1 MSTIGKDQYL
11 SELKSKISK
20 LPHEEYED
28 AVNYFVEYIE
38 DSGLENYEDIC
49 KELGTPKEA
58 ANGLMVGLLNDK
70 NARKRNPS
78 IILIAI
84 LAILS
89 APVSIP
95 IFIFL
100 ITILFAIG
108 MLIVAIL
115 LASIA
120 GVVGGGALAIKTII
134 VSIGSIGITSSGGMV
149 SFGTSLLAIGL
160 IIPVVLLVIKLIQC
174 LIQLIAKLYYRIMR
188 RNRNEKNN

>member
-1 MSTIGKDQYL
+1 MSKIGKDQYL

-38 DSGLENYEDIC
+38 DAGLEKYEDIC

-58 ANGLMVGLLNDK
+58 ASELMVGLLNDK
-70 NARKRNPS
+70 EVRKRNPS

-95 IFIFL
+95 IL
-100 ITILFAIG
+100 ILLIAILVTIGA
-108 MLIVAIL
+108 LIVAVFL
-115 LASIA
+115 TLVA
-120 GVVGGGALAIKTII
+120 GVIAGGALAIKTII
-134 VSIGSIGITSSGGMV
+134 VGIGSIGIASSGGITLI
-149 SFGTSLLAIGL
+149 GISLLAIGI
-160 IIPVVLLVIKLIQC
+160 IIPIVLLMIKLIQY
-174 LIQLIAKLYYRIMR
+174 LVQLIAKLYYKIMR
-188 RNRNEKNN
+188 RNGHEKNN

>member
-1 MSTIGKDQYL
+1 MNQIGRDKYL
-11 SELKSKISK
+11 SEFKSKISK

-49 KELGTPKEA
+49 KELGTPREA
-58 ANGLMVGLLNDK
+58 ASELMVGLLKDK

-78 IILIAI
+78 IVLIAI

-108 MLIVAIL
+108 MLIVAIFI
-115 LASIA
+115 ASIA

-134 VSIGSIGITSSGGMV
+134 VSIGSIGIASSGGMIL
-149 SFGTSLLAIGL
+149 FGISLIAIGL
-160 IIPVVLLVIKLIQC
+160 IIPTILLMVKLIQW
-174 LIQLIAKLYYRIMR
+174 LVQLIAKLYYIIMR
-188 RNRNEKNN
+188 RNRHE

>member
-1 MSTIGKDQYL
+1 MNQIGRDKYL
-11 SELKSKISK
+11 SEFKSKISK

-49 KELGTPKEA
+49 KELGTPREA
-58 ANGLMVGLLNDK
+58 ASELMVGLLKDK

-78 IILIAI
+78 IVLIVI

-108 MLIVAIL
+108 MLIVAIFI
-115 LASIA
+115 ASIA

-134 VSIGSIGITSSGGMV
+134 VSIGSIGIASSGGMIL
-149 SFGTSLLAIGL
+149 FGISLIAIGL
-160 IIPVVLLVIKLIQC
+160 IIPTILLMVKLIQW
-174 LIQLIAKLYYRIMR
+174 LVQLIAKLYYRIMR
-188 RNRNEKNN
+188 RNRHEKDN

>member
-1 MSTIGKDQYL
+1 MNQIGRDKYL
-11 SELKSKISK
+11 NEFKSKISK

-38 DSGLENYEDIC
+38 DSGLESYEDIC
-49 KELGTPKEA
+49 KELGTPREA
-58 ANGLMVGLLNDK
+58 ASELMVGLLKDK

-78 IILIAI
+78 IVLIAI

-100 ITILFAIG
+100 ITILFAIV
-108 MLIVAIL
+108 MLIVAIFI
-115 LASIA
+115 ASIA

-134 VSIGSIGITSSGGMV
+134 VSIGSIGIASSGGMIL
-149 SFGTSLLAIGL
+149 FGISLIAIGL
-160 IIPVVLLVIKLIQC
+160 IIPTILLMVKLIQW
-174 LIQLIAKLYYRIMR
+174 LVQLIAKLYYRIMR
-188 RNRNEKNN
+188 RNRHE

>member
-1 MSTIGKDQYL
+1 MNQIGRDKYL
-11 SELKSKISK
+11 SEFKSKISK

-49 KELGTPKEA
+49 KELGTPREA
-58 ANGLMVGLLNDK
+58 ASELMVGLLKDK

-78 IILIAI
+78 IVLIAI

-100 ITILFAIG
+100 ITILFAIV
-108 MLIVAIL
+108 MLIVAIFI
-115 LASIA
+115 ASIA

-134 VSIGSIGITSSGGMV
+134 VSIGSIGIASSGGMIL
-149 SFGTSLLAIGL
+149 FGISLIAIGL
-160 IIPVVLLVIKLIQC
+160 IIPTILLMVKLIQW
-174 LIQLIAKLYYRIMR
+174 LVQLIAKLYYRIMR
-188 RNRNEKNN
+188 RNRHE

>member
-1 MSTIGKDQYL
+1 MNQIGRDKYL
-11 SELKSKISK
+11 SEFKSKISK

-49 KELGTPKEA
+49 KELGTPREA
-58 ANGLMVGLLNDK
+58 ASELMVGLLKDK

-78 IILIAI
+78 IVLIAI

-95 IFIFL
+95 IFMLL
-100 ITILFAIG
+100 I
-108 MLIVAIL
+108 AIL
-115 LASIA
+115 VCVGALIAAIFITLVA

-134 VSIGSIGITSSGGMV
+134 VSIGSIGIASSGGMIL
-149 SFGTSLLAIGL
+149 FGISLIAIGL
-160 IIPVVLLVIKLIQC
+160 IIPTILLMVKLIQW
-174 LIQLIAKLYYRIMR
+174 LVQLIAKLYYRIMR
-188 RNRNEKNN
+188 RNRHE

>member
-1 MSTIGKDQYL
+1 MNQIGRDKYL
-11 SELKSKISK
+11 SEFKSKISK

-38 DSGLENYEDIC
+38 DSGLESYEDIC
-49 KELGTPKEA
+49 KELGTPREA
-58 ANGLMVGLLNDK
+58 ASELMVGLLKDK

-78 IILIAI
+78 IVLMAI

-108 MLIVAIL
+108 MLIVAIFI
-115 LASIA
+115 ASIA

-134 VSIGSIGITSSGGMV
+134 VSIGSIGIASSGGMIL
-149 SFGTSLLAIGL
+149 FGISLIAIGL
-160 IIPVVLLVIKLIQC
+160 IIPTILLMVKLIQW
-174 LIQLIAKLYYRIMR
+174 LVQLIAKLYYRIMR
-188 RNRNEKNN
+188 RNRHE

>member
-1 MSTIGKDQYL
+1 MNQIGRDKYL
-11 SELKSKISK
+11 SEFKSKISK

-49 KELGTPKEA
+49 KELGTPREA
-58 ANGLMVGLLNDK
+58 ASELMVGLLKDK

-78 IILIAI
+78 IVLIVI

-108 MLIVAIL
+108 MLIVAIFI
-115 LASIA
+115 ASIA

-134 VSIGSIGITSSGGMV
+134 VSIGSIGIASSGGMIL
-149 SFGTSLLAIGL
+149 FGISLIAIGL
-160 IIPVVLLVIKLIQC
+160 IIPNILLMVKLIQW
-174 LIQLIAKLYYRIMR
+174 LVQLIAKLYYRIMR
-188 RNRNEKNN
+188 RNRHE

>member
-1 MSTIGKDQYL
+1 MNQIGRDKYL
-11 SELKSKISK
+11 NEFKSKISK

-38 DSGLENYEDIC
+38 DSGLESYEDIC
-49 KELGTPKEA
+49 KELGTPREA
-58 ANGLMVGLLNDK
+58 ASELMVGLLKDK

-78 IILIAI
+78 IVLIVI

-108 MLIVAIL
+108 MLIVAIFI
-115 LASIA
+115 ASIA

-134 VSIGSIGITSSGGMV
+134 VSIGSIGIASSGGMIL
-149 SFGTSLLAIGL
+149 FGISLIAIGL
-160 IIPVVLLVIKLIQC
+160 IIPTILLMVKLIQW
-174 LIQLIAKLYYRIMR
+174 LVQLIAKLYYRIMR
-188 RNRNEKNN
+188 RNRHE

>member
-1 MSTIGKDQYL
+1 MSKIGREQYL

-38 DSGLENYEDIC
+38 DSGLENYEEIC

-58 ANGLMVGLLNDK
+58 ASELMVGLLNDK

-84 LAILS
+84 LAVLS
-89 APVSIP
+89 APVSVP
-95 IFIFL
+95 IFILLVCIL
-100 ITILFAIG
+100 ITIG
-108 MLIVAIL
+108 MLIVSVFIAL
-115 LASIA
+115 VA

-134 VSIGSIGITSSGGMV
+134 VSIGSIGITSSGGI
-149 SFGTSLLAIGL
+149 LLLGL
-160 IIPVVLLVIKLIQC
+160 ALLSVGVIIPVVLLIVKCIEW

-188 RNRNEKNN
+188 RNKHEKDN

>member
-1 MSTIGKDQYL
+1 MNKIGKEQYL

-38 DSGLENYEDIC
+38 DSGLENYDDIC

-58 ANGLMVGLLNDK
+58 ANELMVGLLNDK

-95 IFIFL
+95 IL
-100 ITILFAIG
+100 ILLIAILVSIG
-108 MLIVAIL
+108 ALIVGVFL
-115 LASIA
+115 TLVA

-134 VSIGSIGITSSGGMV
+134 VGIGGIGITSSGGMILL
-149 SFGTSLLAIGL
+149 GISLLAIGL
-160 IIPVVLLVIKLIQC
+160 IIPVVLLMIKLIQC

-188 RNRNEKNN
+188 RNRHEKDN

>member
-1 MSTIGKDQYL
+1 MNQIGRDKYL
-11 SELKSKISK
+11 SEFKSKISK

-38 DSGLENYEDIC
+38 DSGLESYEDIC
-49 KELGTPKEA
+49 KELGTPREA
-58 ANGLMVGLLNDK
+58 ASELMVGLLKDK

-78 IILIAI
+78 IVLIAI

-100 ITILFAIG
+100 ITILFAIV
-108 MLIVAIL
+108 MLIVAIFI
-115 LASIA
+115 ASIA

-134 VSIGSIGITSSGGMV
+134 VSIGSIGIASSGGMIL
-149 SFGTSLLAIGL
+149 FGISLIAIGL
-160 IIPVVLLVIKLIQC
+160 IIPTILLMVKLIQW
-174 LIQLIAKLYYRIMR
+174 LVQLIAKLYYRIMR
-188 RNRNEKNN
+188 RNRHE

>member
-1 MSTIGKDQYL
+1 MNQIGRDKYL
-11 SELKSKISK
+11 SEFKSKISK

-49 KELGTPKEA
+49 KELGTPREA
-58 ANGLMVGLLNDK
+58 ASELMVGLLKDK

-78 IILIAI
+78 IVLIAI

-108 MLIVAIL
+108 MLIVAIFI
-115 LASIA
+115 ASIA

-134 VSIGSIGITSSGGMV
+134 VSIGSIGIASSGGMIL
-149 SFGTSLLAIGL
+149 FGISLIAIGL
-160 IIPVVLLVIKLIQC
+160 IIPTILLMVKLIQW
-174 LIQLIAKLYYRIMR
+174 LVQLIAKLYYRIMR
-188 RNRNEKNN
+188 RNRHE

>member
-1 MSTIGKDQYL
+1 MSQIGRDKYL
-11 SELKSKISK
+11 NEFKSKISK

-38 DSGLENYEDIC
+38 DSGLESYEDIC
-49 KELGTPKEA
+49 KELGTPREA
-58 ANGLMVGLLNDK
+58 ASELMVGLLKDK

-78 IILIAI
+78 IVLIVI

-100 ITILFAIG
+100 ITILFAIV
-108 MLIVAIL
+108 MLIVAIF

-134 VSIGSIGITSSGGMV
+134 VSIGSIGITSSGGMIL
-149 SFGTSLLAIGL
+149 FGTSLLAIGL
-160 IIPVVLLVIKLIQC
+160 IIPAILLVIKLIQC
-174 LIQLIAKLYYRIMR
+174 LIQLVAKLYYRIMR
-188 RNRNEKNN
+188 RNRHEKDN

>member
-1 MSTIGKDQYL
+1 MNQIGRDKYL
-11 SELKSKISK
+11 SEFKSKISK

-49 KELGTPKEA
+49 KELGTPREA
-58 ANGLMVGLLNDK
+58 ASELMVGLLKDK

-78 IILIAI
+78 IVLIVI
-84 LAILS
+84 MAILS

-108 MLIVAIL
+108 MLIVAIFI
-115 LASIA
+115 ASIA

-134 VSIGSIGITSSGGMV
+134 VSIGSIGIASSGGMIL
-149 SFGTSLLAIGL
+149 FGISLIAIGL
-160 IIPVVLLVIKLIQC
+160 IIPTILLMVKLIQW
-174 LIQLIAKLYYRIMR
+174 LVQLIAKLYYRIMR
-188 RNRNEKNN
+188 RNRHEKNN

>member
-1 MSTIGKDQYL
+1 MSKIGKEQYL

-38 DSGLENYEDIC
+38 DSGLESYEDIC

-58 ANGLMVGLLNDK
+58 ARGLMVGLLNDK

-84 LAILS
+84 LAVLS

-95 IFIFL
+95 VFIVLIAILISVGALIVSIFITL
-100 ITILFAIG
+100 
-108 MLIVAIL
+108 V
-115 LASIA
+115 A

-134 VSIGSIGITSSGGMV
+134 VGIGSIGITSPGGM
-149 SFGTSLLAIGL
+149 LLLGL
-160 IIPVVLLVIKLIQC
+160 ALLSVGIIIPVVLLIVKCIEWLV
-174 LIQLIAKLYYRIMR
+174 QLIAKLYYRIIR
-188 RNRNEKNN
+188 RNRHEKSN

>member
-1 MSTIGKDQYL
+1 MNQIGRDKYL
-11 SELKSKISK
+11 SEFKSKISK

-49 KELGTPKEA
+49 KELGTPRE
-58 ANGLMVGLLNDK
+58 GGSELMVGLLKDK

-78 IILIAI
+78 IVLIAI

-108 MLIVAIL
+108 MLIVAIFI
-115 LASIA
+115 ASIA

-134 VSIGSIGITSSGGMV
+134 VSIGSIGIASSGGMIL
-149 SFGTSLLAIGL
+149 FGISLIAIGL
-160 IIPVVLLVIKLIQC
+160 IIPTILLMVKLIQW
-174 LIQLIAKLYYRIMR
+174 LVQLIAKLYYRIMR
-188 RNRNEKNN
+188 RNRHE

>member
-1 MSTIGKDQYL
+1 MNQIGRDKYL
-11 SELKSKISK
+11 SEFKSKISK

-38 DSGLENYEDIC
+38 DSGLESYEDIC
-49 KELGTPKEA
+49 KELGTPREA
-58 ANGLMVGLLNDK
+58 ASELMVGLLKDK

-78 IILIAI
+78 IVLIAI

-100 ITILFAIG
+100 ITILFAIA
-108 MLIVAIL
+108 MLIVAIFI
-115 LASIA
+115 ASIA

-134 VSIGSIGITSSGGMV
+134 VSIGSIGIASSGGMIL
-149 SFGTSLLAIGL
+149 FGISLIAIGL
-160 IIPVVLLVIKLIQC
+160 IIPTILLMVKLIQW
-174 LIQLIAKLYYRIMR
+174 LVQLIAKLYYRIMR
-188 RNRNEKNN
+188 RNRHE

>member
-1 MSTIGKDQYL
+1 MSKIGKDQYL

-38 DSGLENYEDIC
+38 DSGLEKYEDIC

-58 ANGLMVGLLNDK
+58 ANELMVGLLNDK

-78 IILIAI
+78 IVLIAI

-108 MLIVAIL
+108 MLIVAIF

-134 VSIGSIGITSSGGMV
+134 VSIGSIGITSSGGMIL
-149 SFGTSLLAIGL
+149 FGTSLLAIGL
-160 IIPVVLLVIKLIQC
+160 IIPAILLVIKLIQC
-174 LIQLIAKLYYRIMR
+174 LIQLVAKLYYRIMR
-188 RNRNEKNN
+188 RNRHEKDN

>member
-1 MSTIGKDQYL
+1 MNQIGRDKYL
-11 SELKSKISK
+11 SEFKSKISK

-49 KELGTPKEA
+49 KELGTPREA
-58 ANGLMVGLLNDK
+58 ASELMVGLLKDK

-78 IILIAI
+78 IVLIVI

-108 MLIVAIL
+108 MLIVAIFI
-115 LASIA
+115 ASIA

-134 VSIGSIGITSSGGMV
+134 VSIGSIGIASSGGMIL
-149 SFGTSLLAIGL
+149 FGISLIAIGL
-160 IIPVVLLVIKLIQC
+160 IIPTILLMVKLIQW
-174 LIQLIAKLYYRIMR
+174 LVQLIAKLYYRIMR
-188 RNRNEKNN
+188 RNRHE

>member
-1 MSTIGKDQYL
+1 MSKIGKEQYL

-38 DSGLENYEDIC
+38 DSGLESYEDIC

-58 ANGLMVGLLNDK
+58 ASELMVGLLNNK

-89 APVSIP
+89 APVSVP
-95 IFIFL
+95 IFILLVCIL
-100 ITILFAIG
+100 ITIG
-108 MLIVAIL
+108 MLIVSVFIML
-115 LASIA
+115 VA

-134 VSIGSIGITSSGGMV
+134 VSVGSIGITSSGGI
-149 SFGTSLLAIGL
+149 LLLGL
-160 IIPVVLLVIKLIQC
+160 ALLSVGVIIPVVLLIVKCIEW

-188 RNRNEKNN
+188 RNKHEKDN

>member
-1 MSTIGKDQYL
+1 MNQIGRDKYL
-11 SELKSKISK
+11 SEFKSKISK

-49 KELGTPKEA
+49 KELGTPREA
-58 ANGLMVGLLNDK
+58 ASELMVGLLKDK

-78 IILIAI
+78 IVLRAI
-84 LAILS
+84 LASLS

-95 IFIFL
+95 IFMLL
-100 ITILFAIG
+100 IAILVSVGA
-108 MLIVAIL
+108 LIVAIF

-134 VSIGSIGITSSGGMV
+134 VSIGSIGITSSGGMIL
-149 SFGTSLLAIGL
+149 FGTSLLAIGL

-188 RNRNEKNN
+188 RNRHEKNN

>member
-1 MSTIGKDQYL
+1 MNQIGRDKYF
-11 SELKSKISK
+11 SEFKSKISK

-38 DSGLENYEDIC
+38 DSGLESYEDIC
-49 KELGTPKEA
+49 KELGTPREA
-58 ANGLMVGLLNDK
+58 ASELMVGLLKDK

-78 IILIAI
+78 IVLIAI

-100 ITILFAIG
+100 ITILFAIV
-108 MLIVAIL
+108 MLIVAIFI
-115 LASIA
+115 ASIA

-134 VSIGSIGITSSGGMV
+134 VSIGSIGIASSGGMIL
-149 SFGTSLLAIGL
+149 FGISLIAIGL
-160 IIPVVLLVIKLIQC
+160 IIPTILLMVKLIQW
-174 LIQLIAKLYYRIMR
+174 LVQLIAKLYYRIMR
-188 RNRNEKNN
+188 RNRHE

>member
-1 MSTIGKDQYL
+1 MNQIGRDKYL
-11 SELKSKISK
+11 NEFKSKISK

-38 DSGLENYEDIC
+38 DSGLESYEDIC
-49 KELGTPKEA
+49 KELGTPREA
-58 ANGLMVGLLNDK
+58 ASELMVGLLKDK

-78 IILIAI
+78 IVLIAI

-108 MLIVAIL
+108 MLIVAIF

-134 VSIGSIGITSSGGMV
+134 VSIGSIGITSSGGMIL
-149 SFGTSLLAIGL
+149 FGTSLLAIGL
-160 IIPVVLLVIKLIQC
+160 IIPAILLVIKLIQC
-174 LIQLIAKLYYRIMR
+174 LIQLVAKLYYRIMR
-188 RNRNEKNN
+188 RNRHEKDN

>member
-1 MSTIGKDQYL
+1 MNQIGRDKYL
-11 SELKSKISK
+11 SEFKSKISK

-49 KELGTPKEA
+49 KELGTPREA
-58 ANGLMVGLLNDK
+58 ASELMVGLLKDK

-78 IILIAI
+78 IVLIAI

-108 MLIVAIL
+108 MLIVAML

-134 VSIGSIGITSSGGMV
+134 VSIGSIGITSSGGMIL
-149 SFGTSLLAIGL
+149 FGTSLLAIGL
-160 IIPVVLLVIKLIQC
+160 IIPVVLLVIKIIQC

-188 RNRNEKNN
+188 RNRHEKNN